1 MKKFIIFLC
10 ILLMS
15 PLTVFAYSKEVI
27 LGGDTVGIHIQS
39 DGVMVIG
46 FYKVNGKY
54 HKSDLIEGDIII
66 KVEDIKIESIEDLSR
81 ALEEKI
87 KEDSIEI
94 TFLRG
99 NKEMKTSLDLY
110 FENGMFKTGLYVK
123 DGITGI
129 GTLTFIDPEDN
140 IYGALG
146 HEVLESNTSRI
157 VEVKAGSIFKNSIT
171 SIDESSDGNPGS
183 KNAKFYYNSVYGDID
198 KNTKV
203 GIYGTYTDDYD
214 LDNLIEVADPSEVHV
229 GKALIYTVLEDEKV
243 ESFEIE
249 IKRINENSEIK
260 NISFEITDK
269 KLLDVTGGV
278 VQGMSGSPIVQDGKL
293 IGAIT
298 HVVTD
303 HVESGYGIFVTT
315 MLEESE
321 K

>member
-1 MKKFIIFLC
+1 
-10 ILLMS
+10 MS